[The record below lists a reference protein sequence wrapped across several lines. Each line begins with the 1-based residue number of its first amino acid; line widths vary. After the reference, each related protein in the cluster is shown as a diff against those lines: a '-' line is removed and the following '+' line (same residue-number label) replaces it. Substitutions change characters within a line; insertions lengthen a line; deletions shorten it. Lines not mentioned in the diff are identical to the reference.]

1 MNYTIHNLTQLNPAL
16 LPRLA
21 EIHMGDRGLLS
32 KLGFPFVLRYFEIAY
47 KDPRVIGVYAQD
59 DDSEEL
65 IGYGIASPKPESLT
79 SQLTNDKSWFIK
91 QIIKLFFTRPHVFIQ
106 LVISSIT
113 IKGQMNNENDAVECV
128 YFSVDPNYRG
138 QKIGRALQKALMD
151 RSRTAGYKKIF
162 ASIETWNKAS
172 LAATLANGFT
182 IVKTF
187 REGMYHRHR
196 LESKL

>member
-1 MNYTIHNLTQLNPAL
+1 MSYTLHNLTELDPSL

-32 KLGFPFVLRYFEIAY
+32 RLGFPFVLRYFEIAY

-59 DDSEEL
+59 DDTGEL
-65 IGYGIASPKPESLT
+65 IGYGIASPEPESLT
-79 SQLTNDKSWFIK
+79 KQLTLDQGWFIR

-106 LVISSIT
+106 LIISSIT
-113 IKGQMNNENDAVECV
+113 IKGQMNNDAQAIECV
-128 YFSVDPNYRG
+128 YFSVDPQYRG
-138 QKIGRALQKALMD
+138 QKIGRTLQKALMD
-151 RSRTAGYKKIF
+151 GGRAAGYKKIF

-187 REGMYHRHR
+187 REGIYHRHR

>member
-1 MNYTIHNLTQLNPAL
+1 MNYALHKLTELNPAL

-32 KLGFPFVLRYFEIAY
+32 KLGYPFVLRYFEIAY

-59 DDSEEL
+59 DETGEL
-65 IGYGIASPKPESLT
+65 MGYGIASPEPESLT

-91 QIIKLFFTRPHVFIQ
+91 EIIKLFFTRPFVFIQ

-113 IKGQMNNENDAVECV
+113 IKGQMNEAGAIECV
-128 YFSVDPNYRG
+128 YFSVDPKFRG
-138 QKIGRALQKALMD
+138 QKLGRTLQKALMD
-151 RSRTAGYKKIF
+151 ESRKAGYKKIF

-172 LAATLANGFT
+172 LAATLSNGFT
-182 IVKTF
+182 IARTF
-187 REGMYHRHR
+187 REGIYHRHR
-196 LESKL
+196 MESKL

>member
-1 MNYTIHNLTQLNPAL
+1 MSYTLHNFTELDPSL

-59 DDSEEL
+59 DDTGEL
-65 IGYGIASPKPESLT
+65 IGYGIASPEPESLT
-79 SQLTNDKSWFIK
+79 KQLTLDQGWFIR

-106 LVISSIT
+106 LIISSIT
-113 IKGQMNNENDAVECV
+113 IKGQMNNDAQAIECV
-128 YFSVDPNYRG
+128 YFSVDPKYRG
-138 QKIGRALQKALMD
+138 QKIGRTLQKALMD
-151 RSRTAGYKKIF
+151 GGRAAGYKKIF

-187 REGMYHRHR
+187 REGIYHRHR

>member
-1 MNYTIHNLTQLNPAL
+1 MIYSLHNLAELKPFL

-21 EIHMGDRGLLS
+21 EIHMGDRGLLA
-32 KLGFPFVLRYFEIAY
+32 KLGFPFVLRYFEVAY

-59 DDSEEL
+59 DDSGEL
-65 IGYGIASPKPESLT
+65 IGYGIASPAPESLT
-79 SQLTNDKSWFIK
+79 SQLTNDKSWFVR

-106 LVISSIT
+106 LIISSIT

-128 YFSVDPNYRG
+128 YFSVDPKYRG
-138 QKIGRALQKALMD
+138 QKIGRTLQKALMD
-151 RSRTAGYKKIF
+151 RARAAGYKKIF

>member
-1 MNYTIHNLTQLNPAL
+1 MNYTLHNLTELGPSL
-16 LPRLA
+16 LHRLA

-47 KDPRVIGVYAQD
+47 KDPRVIGVYAQGD
-59 DDSEEL
+59 DTGEL
-65 IGYGIASPKPESLT
+65 IGYGIASPEPESLT

-91 QIIKLFFTRPHVFIQ
+91 QIIKLFFTRPRVFIQ
-106 LVISSIT
+106 LIISSIT
-113 IKGQMNNENDAVECV
+113 IRGQMNNDAEAIECV
-128 YFSVDPNYRG
+128 YFSVDPKYRG
-138 QKIGRALQKALMD
+138 QKIGRTLQKALMD
-151 RSRTAGYKKIF
+151 GGRAAGYKKIF
-162 ASIETWNKAS
+162 ASIETRNTAS
-172 LAATLANGFT
+172 LSATLANGFT

>member
-1 MNYTIHNLTQLNPAL
+1 
-16 LPRLA
+16 
-21 EIHMGDRGLLS
+21 MGDRGLLS
-32 KLGFPFVLRYFEIAY
+32 RLGFPFVLRYFEIAY

-59 DDSEEL
+59 DDTGEL
-65 IGYGIASPKPESLT
+65 IGYGIASPEPESLT
-79 SQLTNDKSWFIK
+79 KQLTLDQGWFIR

-106 LVISSIT
+106 LIISSIT
-113 IKGQMNNENDAVECV
+113 IKGQMNNDAQAIECV
-128 YFSVDPNYRG
+128 YFSVDPKYRG
-138 QKIGRALQKALMD
+138 QKIGRTLQKALMD
-151 RSRTAGYKKIF
+151 GGRAAGYKKIF

-187 REGMYHRHR
+187 REGIYHRHR

>member
-1 MNYTIHNLTQLNPAL
+1 MSYTLHNLTELDPSL

-32 KLGFPFVLRYFEIAY
+32 RLGFPFVLRYFEIAY

-59 DDSEEL
+59 DDTGEL
-65 IGYGIASPKPESLT
+65 IGYGIASPEPESLT
-79 SQLTNDKSWFIK
+79 KQLTLDQGWFIR

-106 LVISSIT
+106 LIISSIT
-113 IKGQMNNENDAVECV
+113 IKGQMNNDAQAIECV
-128 YFSVDPNYRG
+128 YFSVDPKYRG
-138 QKIGRALQKALMD
+138 QKIGRTLQKALMD
-151 RSRTAGYKKIF
+151 GGRAAGYKKIF

-187 REGMYHRHR
+187 REGIYHRHR

>member
-1 MNYTIHNLTQLNPAL
+1 MTYTLYNLTELDPAF

-32 KLGFPFVLRYFEIAY
+32 KLGYPFVLRYFEIAY
-47 KDPRVIGVYAQD
+47 KESNVIGVYAKD
-59 DDSEEL
+59 DESGEI

-79 SQLTNDKSWFIK
+79 SQLRNDKKWFIK
-91 QIIKLFFTRPHVFIQ
+91 EMIKLFFTRPFVFIQ

-113 IKGQMNNENDAVECV
+113 IKTQMNEPNTIECV

-138 QKIGRALQKALMD
+138 QKLGRTLQKALMD
-151 RSRTAGYKKIF
+151 ESRKAGYKKMF

-172 LAATLANGFT
+172 LAATLSNGFT
-182 IVKTF
+182 IAKTF
-187 REGMYHRHR
+187 REGIYHRHR
-196 LESKL
+196 METEL

>member
-1 MNYTIHNLTQLNPAL
+1 MNYTIHNLTELNPAL
-16 LPRLA
+16 LPGLA

-47 KDPRVIGVYAQD
+47 KDPQVIGIYAQD
-59 DDSEEL
+59 DDSGEL
-65 IGYGIASPKPESLT
+65 IGYGIASPSPESLT
-79 SQLTNDKSWFIK
+79 SQLTNDKSWFVK
-91 QIIKLFFTRPHVFIQ
+91 QIVKLFFTRPHVFIQ
-106 LVISSIT
+106 LIISSIT
-113 IKGQMNNENDAVECV
+113 IKGQMNNETEAVECV
-128 YFSVDPNYRG
+128 YFTVDPKYRG

-151 RSRTAGYKKIF
+151 RSRAAGYKKIF
-162 ASIETWNKAS
+162 ASIEIWNKAS
-172 LAATLANGFT
+172 LSATLANGFT